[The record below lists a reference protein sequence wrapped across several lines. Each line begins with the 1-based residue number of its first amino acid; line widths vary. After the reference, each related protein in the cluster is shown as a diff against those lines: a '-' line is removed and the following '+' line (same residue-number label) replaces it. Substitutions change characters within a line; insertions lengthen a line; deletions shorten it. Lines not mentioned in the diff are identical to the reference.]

1 MAGAMRLFCDDAPV
15 RNRAAIYT
23 AFSALFFMTPFLIA
37 TLPPLFDRASAV
49 SLFERSAMDVT
60 SIASLATNLSAAKTE
75 QEVGIAVL
83 KKAMDVES
91 AGAIALINA
100 IPSAANLPAN
110 LGQNINIAV

>member
-1 MAGAMRLFCDDAPV
+1 MRLFCADASV
-15 RNRAAIYT
+15 LDRTAIYT
-23 AFSALFFMTPFLIA
+23 APVRSSRHQRAHRDIWLFYVLRF
-37 TLPPLFDRASAV
+37 V
-49 SLFERSAMDVT
+49 MDVT

-75 QEVGIAVL
+75 QQVGIAVL

-91 AGAIALINA
+91 AGAVALINA